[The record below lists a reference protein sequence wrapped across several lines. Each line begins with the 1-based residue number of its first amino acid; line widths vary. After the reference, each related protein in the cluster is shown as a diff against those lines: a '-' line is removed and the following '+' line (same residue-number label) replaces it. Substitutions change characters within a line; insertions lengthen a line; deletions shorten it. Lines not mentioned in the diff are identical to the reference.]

1 MTDRHLLRLR
11 EINSEDPPDI
21 LSTLKQAVED
31 LYRCSFTASTKYIK
45 GKGEQELAKAAEIRA
60 KVIAHLGSL
69 ELERQQ
75 LLVERN
81 KAASDSDQKMYQLRT
96 ERLQAIVDSL
106 IRLRELGVEVDFEI
120 IANRLIESLDEVP
133 GESSTRE

>member
-1 MTDRHLLRLR
+1 
-11 EINSEDPPDI
+11 
-21 LSTLKQAVED
+21 
-31 LYRCSFTASTKYIK
+31 
-45 GKGEQELAKAAEIRA
+45 
-60 KVIAHLGSL
+60 
-69 ELERQQ
+69 
-75 LLVERN
+75 
-81 KAASDSDQKMYQLRT
+81 MYQLRT